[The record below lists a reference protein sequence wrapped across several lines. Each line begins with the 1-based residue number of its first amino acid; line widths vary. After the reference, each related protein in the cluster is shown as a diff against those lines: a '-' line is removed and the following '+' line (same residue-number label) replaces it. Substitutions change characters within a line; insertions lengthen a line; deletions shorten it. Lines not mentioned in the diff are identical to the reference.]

1 MIQYKTAVSC
11 VCEWSFKNK
20 KAKHLSVCFKASQ
33 GDIGGYEPQCDRTR
47 FHLKDLIWSLGA
59 EDEYALR
66 DKVYPILFVYK
77 LDIMKPVLCMSF
89 QCVLNKMSS
98 WAFCVLLS
106 LHHALITFH
115 VPVGLFIVGLL
126 PVFILLPVSH
136 SCIFSD
142 HLFVL
147 LMFLSVFSHIS
158 QPIFL
163 WKPFSAFLKIK
174 NKTILTGGS

>member
-106 LHHALITFH
+106 ASCFNYFSCSSGTFYCWFTSCFYSSACVSFLHFFRSSVCPPDVLISFF
-115 VPVGLFIVGLL
+115 PY
-126 PVFILLPVSH
+126 
-136 SCIFSD
+136 
-142 HLFVL
+142 
-147 LMFLSVFSHIS
+147 
-158 QPIFL
+158 
-163 WKPFSAFLKIK
+163 
-174 NKTILTGGS
+174 

>member
-1 MIQYKTAVSC
+1 MWVKLQKQEGKTFICLFQSITRGYWRVRTPMWSHQVSSKRFDLIPWCRGWICSQGQSLSYLICLQTRYHEACVVYEFCMSCC
-11 VCEWSFKNK
+11 VCF
-20 KAKHLSVCFKASQ
+20 F
-33 GDIGGYEPQCDRTR
+33 
-47 FHLKDLIWSLGA
+47 
-59 EDEYALR
+59 
-66 DKVYPILFVYK
+66 
-77 LDIMKPVLCMSF
+77 
-89 QCVLNKMSS
+89 NKMSS

-126 PVFILLPVSH
+126 PVFIPLPVSH

>member
-126 PVFILLPVSH
+126 PVFILLPVSFLH
-136 SCIFSD
+136 FFRSSVCPPD
-142 HLFVL
+142 VL
-147 LMFLSVFSHIS
+147 IS
-158 QPIFL
+158 FFPY
-163 WKPFSAFLKIK
+163 
-174 NKTILTGGS
+174 